1 MYQTEDCPVVK
12 IDSNVTGLSY
22 AWERCFKELPAASA
36 AQAGF
41 AMINVVSQPGI
52 GDTFVVEGESGGGN
66 TFTFVDDGDVVDPG
80 ADIET
85 DGNLALLRDN
95 MVAALNANADVSA
108 KFTAE
113 VQAPYVVLIANV
125 PGSAGNGA
133 QIELGGSAPALAP
146 NPGADPDND
155 NIYVSAGGVDEAVGP
170 IWKMLEPNSYSDF
183 GSTINTV
190 ARNPINR
197 TRQRR
202 KGTAT
207 GVDATGG
214 FTQDLTHNNT
224 FDLLQGFCFAMARQR
239 LTTDPLNG
247 NRIPVASVSATQFTV
262 TGTMPAF
269 PVGSIIKAS
278 GFANSAN
285 NGVFNVTSRTGSTVS
300 VDGNSVAEATPPA
313 EAKLELVG
321 FNITGYSIAGRVLIA
336 DVEDF
341 GLIPGEWFYI
351 SGTTDNDGFA
361 RAVTVNEDDGEITF
375 DKATFDPSDEAGAG
389 VIQIYLGTVIRNE
402 PDPAN
407 ITRGTIQ
414 LERTLGNDADGVQ
427 SEYLTGQVPNEL
439 TINIP
444 QEDKITVD
452 LAFVGADAEYRTGAQ
467 GLKAGLRP
475 YLTPMDAI
483 NSSSDF
489 KRIKL
494 STIIPGQADPVPLYS
509 FATDLSVTLNN
520 NASAIKAVGSFG
532 AVEMTAGTFEV
543 GGSITAYFMDL
554 RAVNAVRQYAD
565 CTMDIITVSDNMG
578 FLIDIP
584 LMALGNGRL
593 AVEQDQAITIPLE
606 NSAFESS
613 FGYTLLTQQF
623 PFIPSV

>member
-22 AWERCFKELPAASA
+22 AWERCFKQLPVAAVAIAALGVITLSA
-36 AQAGF
+36 
-41 AMINVVSQPGI
+41 PGTE
-52 GDTFVVEGESGGGN
+52 GDTITVDGTV
-66 TFTFVDDGDVVDPG
+66 FTLVDDTPG
-80 ADIET
+80 AGEVDIGAT
-85 DGNLALLRDN
+85 ADDTATALA
-95 MVAALNANADVSA
+95 AAINALATVNAAAVGA
-108 KFTAE
+108 VITVTA
-113 VQAPYVVLIANV
+113 ATA
-125 PGSAGNGA
+125 GAAGNAIAMAKVSTAVALSGA
-133 QIELGGSAPALAP
+133 TLAG
-146 NPGADPDND
+146 GADE
-155 NIYVSAGGVDEAVGP
+155 SLGP
-170 IWKMLEPNSYSDF
+170 VWKMLEPNSYSDF

-247 NRIPVASVSATQFTV
+247 YQTAIDSVSATQFIV
-262 TGTMPAF
+262 DGAAPAF

-278 GFANSAN
+278 GFANAAN
-285 NGVFNVTSRTGSTVS
+285 NGVFNVSAVAGAAVS
-300 VDGNSVAEATPPA
+300 VDGNTVAEANPPA

-321 FNITGYSIAGRVLIA
+321 FNVTGYDISSDRVLIVDELA
-336 DVEDF
+336 SL

-351 SGTTDNDGFA
+351 SGTADNDGFA
-361 RAVTVNEDDGEITF
+361 RALTVNLADNELTF
-375 DKATFDPSDEAGAG
+375 DKATFEASDEVAAGN
-389 VIQIYLGTVIRNE
+389 IQIYLGTVIRNE

-407 ITRGTIQ
+407 IVRGTIQ
-414 LERTLGNDADGVQ
+414 LERTLGNDANGVQ